1 MVMGKF
7 ASRLLGSSLIVV
19 SGYVVPSSNSRLFV
33 RPLWKQRRLLPKSSG
48 KTSELIVKS
57 YLDSIRAFRRSR
69 KQRYLEPVKV
79 SSKAYFPTW
88 IKLAGILVMTS
99 GMVYMAS
106 HISEKVSI
114 FTSSL
119 IRSFRS
125 TLVGITVILQY
136 KWYFWMYDMDAQEN
150 STRRS
155 QLNLR
160 SAQMLLWVFRKNGGI
175 YTKAG
180 QHLASLTHALPKEY
194 TETMSVLQD
203 AAPYLPYN
211 EIVPLFIEEFGKTP
225 ADLFREF
232 DRHPIASASLAQ
244 VHRAHTWAGDDVAV
258 KVQYPFV
265 GRLLNGD
272 LSTLKMLC
280 SISNYLFEGLNV
292 DWIVEEFEN
301 NLSSELNFINEAQNC
316 EETERL
322 FSHKKRFRVPKIFW
336 EYTTPRILTMELIH
350 GFKITD
356 MVQFEKTCIDK
367 SSVFRVL
374 SEVFAEM
381 LFLHG
386 RIHADPHPGNIMV
399 ESVASINK
407 MATSFPSQKHADFT
421 VVLLDHGLYKTV
433 SENFRL
439 SFAQLWKAL
448 IFHNEPLLKESSERL
463 GTGSYSRL
471 FPVIFTARLWNSQT
485 ELGDKMLEADRQK
498 IQTRLKQV
506 NVSQIVGFLEKL
518 PRDMLMVIKMNT
530 LVASIGRHL
539 GVPSLIH
546 YRIMAAYAIRG
557 ISRPSHVNMAEIA
570 FFPGRQALKSRI
582 GCQIDLVLL
591 SFTFWWTKHFS
602 WLFRWL
608 ARVQTAYI
616 RWRVAF
622 SFAMH
627 RHSTLRAT
635 MLTKQI
641 ASKLSL
647 SPFSLLYD
655 G

>member
-1 MVMGKF
+1 MVVGRL
-7 ASRLLGSSLIVV
+7 ASHVLGPSLMLV
-19 SGYVVPSSNSRLFV
+19 SGYVVPTTNSRLLV
-33 RPLWKQRRLLPKSSG
+33 RLLWKQRRLVPKSSS
-48 KTSELIVKS
+48 KTSEHLIKN
-57 YLDSIRAFRRSR
+57 YLDAIRSFRRSR
-69 KQRYLEPVKV
+69 KQRSLEPTRVPSK
-79 SSKAYFPTW
+79 SSFPTW

-99 GMVYMAS
+99 GMVYVAS
-106 HISEKVSI
+106 HVSENVSI

-119 IRSFRS
+119 IRSIRS
-125 TLVGITVILQY
+125 TLVGMTVILQY
-136 KWYFWMYDMDAQEN
+136 KWYFWRYDMNAQEN

-160 SAQMLLWVFRKNGGI
+160 SAQMLLWVFKKNGGI

-232 DRHPIASASLAQ
+232 ERHPIASASLAQ

-280 SISNYLFEGLNV
+280 SISNYLFEGLNL

-301 NLSSELNFINEAQNC
+301 NLVNELNFINEAQNC
-316 EETERL
+316 EETEQL
-322 FSHKKRFRVPKIFW
+322 FVHKKRFRVPKIFW
-336 EYTTPRILTMELIH
+336 EYTTPRILTMELIR

-356 MVQFEKTCIDK
+356 MAQFEKTRIDQ
-367 SSVFRVL
+367 SAVFRVL

-399 ESVASINK
+399 EPASP
-407 MATSFPSQKHADFT
+407 TSKTTSLSPSQHTDFT

-433 SENFRL
+433 SENFRF

-448 IFHNEPLLKESSERL
+448 IFHDEPLLKESSERL
-463 GTGSYSRL
+463 GTGSYSKL

-498 IQTRLKQV
+498 IQNRLKQV

-539 GVPSLIH
+539 GAPSLMH

-557 ISRPSHVNMAEIA
+557 ISRSSHANASEVS
-570 FFPGRQALKSRI
+570 FLPGQQTLRSRI
-582 GCQIDLVLL
+582 CCQIDLVFLN
-591 SFTFWWTKHFS
+591 FTFWWIKHFS

-608 ARVQTAYI
+608 TRIQTAYI
-616 RWRVAF
+616 RWRIAF

-627 RHSTLRAT
+627 RHSALRAT
-635 MLTKQI
+635 LLTKQI
-641 ASKLSL
+641 VSRLSL
-647 SPFSLLYD
+647 FPFSLLYN